1 MTRKRKNNDELK
13 VASDH
18 LHYEIQMLRGTMQLL
33 ASGDIGTPVH
43 SNALIESFT
52 IHARVLMDFLYP
64 KQSKE
69 SDVLAEDFINDAS
82 TWMAARPDE
91 PPAFG
96 AARGR
101 VNKEIAHITYD
112 RQLVTPELKEWDF
125 VTLGNKILE
134 VVQVFLRTVP
144 RNLLGSRWQ
153 QAGSERGNGISMV
166 ASPVVGKYK
175 TDVSTPGNV

>member
-1 MTRKRKNNDELK
+1 MARREKNDDDLK
-13 VASDH
+13 AASDH
-18 LHYEIQMLRGTMQLL
+18 LHYEIQMLRGTMALL
-33 ASGDIGTPVH
+33 ASGAIGTSIL

-52 IHARVLMDFLYP
+52 IHARALMDFLYP

-69 SDVLAEDFINDAS
+69 SDVLAEDFFDDAN
-82 TWMAARPDE
+82 TWVATRPDE

-96 AARGR
+96 TARGR

-112 RQLVTPELKEWDF
+112 RQLVTPELKGWGF
-125 VTLGNKILE
+125 ITLGNAILE

-144 RNLLGSRWQ
+144 RHLLGSRWQ
-153 QAGSERGNGISMV
+153 QARTECGSDISM
-166 ASPVVGKYK
+166 AAAPVVGKYK